1 MTAQTRYR
9 AIRKIAEGG
18 SAEVYLAEQLGA
30 AGFKRPVVLKRIRA
44 ELYADAEYREMLLD
58 EARLAMQLHHSNLVE
73 VLDLGEAQGRYFLV
87 LELVD
92 GWPLLQVMKRARD
105 LGMPLPPSLAV
116 YIAAEICRGLAYAH
130 ERSEEGQPLGIV
142 HRDVCPNNVLLSTHA
157 EVKLI
162 DFGIARA
169 RTRLARTG
177 LGRTRG
183 KPAWMSPEQ
192 AIGDPLDARSDL
204 FSVGSL
210 LFALLTDAPPFS
222 APNDLEVVSL
232 VSKCRFNPEALARP
246 GIPSQLCAIVLK
258 AMSQRRD
265 DRFASAQEMLHA
277 LEDLQRTVLPIAGRS
292 DLQNFLRSLT
302 ERDGD
307 TAITRQQISPSRPS
321 SPHLM
326 MLSGEQTAAFN
337 VGAAR
342 RRVARWVATGLAVA
356 GLALAGWWLNGHHL
370 STSPASIHPTTSS
383 YGPLGEPGR

>member
-18 SAEVYLAEQLGA
+18 SAEVYLAEQFGA

-44 ELYADAEYREMLLD
+44 ELYADVEYREMLLD
-58 EARLAMQLHHSNLVE
+58 EAKLAMRLHHSNLVE
-73 VLDLGEAQGRYFLV
+73 VLDLGEAQGHYFLV

-92 GWPLLQVMKRARD
+92 GWTLHKVMQRARD
-105 LGMPLPPSLAV
+105 LGMPIPPSLAV
-116 YIAAEICRGLAYAH
+116 YIAAEICRGLSYAH

-162 DFGIARA
+162 DFGIARS

-177 LGRTRG
+177 FGRTRG

-192 AIGDPLDARSDL
+192 AVGDPLDARSDL

-210 LFALLTDAPPFS
+210 LFSLLADAPPFS
-222 APNDLEVVSL
+222 APTELEVLSL
-232 VSKCRFNPEALARP
+232 VSKCRFDPEALARP
-246 GIPSQLCAIVLK
+246 GIPSQLCALVLE
-258 AMSQRRD
+258 AMAKERE
-265 DRFASAQEMLHA
+265 DRFSSAQEMLHA

-292 DLQNFLRSLT
+292 DLQNFLRSLS

-307 TAITRQQISPSRPS
+307 TAITRQQMPPSRPS
-321 SPHLM
+321 SPGLV
-326 MLSGEQTAAFN
+326 MLSGEQTAAFD
-337 VGAAR
+337 VGDAR
-342 RRVARWVATGLAVA
+342 RRVARWVAAGIAVA
-356 GLALAGWWLNGHHL
+356 GLALAGWWLQHEVPL
-370 STSPASIHPTTSS
+370 PL
-383 YGPLGEPGR
+383 GPLGEGRGEGLTSQPSPN